1 METLAVL
8 PLAHLRNAINEF
20 VLGSR
25 MMVSTLSISFS
36 QLFDRGTQSGTSLAS
51 ASGVSVLPV
60 VSALALDFLRRL
72 GSAGV
77 SDSAL
82 TLPIDLRFRTAT
94 GFSGRPP

>member
-8 PLAHLRNAINEF
+8 PLVHFRNAINEF

-25 MMVSTLSISFS
+25 MMVSTFSTSFS
-36 QLFDRGTQSGTSLAS
+36 QFFDRGTQSGTSLAS
-51 ASGVSVLPV
+51 GISVL

-82 TLPIDLRFRTAT
+82 TFPIGFRFRTAT
-94 GFSGRPP
+94 GFCGRPP